1 MREIKFRAWIKD
13 MMWYPDKLSP
23 FHKIAA
29 PYILKLDPQS
39 IDDKWSIMD
48 EIGFTLMQYTG
59 LKDKNGV
66 EIYEG
71 DVVKEIIS
79 FPSLYREELYEIKYE
94 DSSFDCRCK
103 GGGKYSIKYKELEV
117 IGNIYENKEL
127 LD

>member
-1 MREIKFRAWIKD
+1 MRELKFRGWWA
-13 MMWYPDKLSP
+13 
-23 FHKIAA
+23 
-29 PYILKLDPQS
+29 DPQIMVEFGLGQDYFKGCFSHVDNECYTCEIEFADS
-39 IDDKWSIMD
+39 I
-48 EIGFTLMQYTG
+48 MQYTG
-59 LKDKNGV
+59 LLDKNGK